1 MEDLNHEKTILQ
13 GLMEIDRSINLKY
26 REGKL
31 PKFIRKMIFNNSHK
45 KLKKTIHS
53 YTHTHS
59 IERSE
64 LLYFL
69 TQVND
74 IYGGNYGHIKKITNG
89 FDNTIVAAVVIP
101 VSDGVFES
109 QISALICMKKS
120 YTEES
125 ILNSYSL
132 FNEKGIVTCRFSN
145 EFKSFLNNRRRHE
158 RLTFPWKFEDQ
169 NDCMMDLVAEKLLE
183 DIKTFLDDMME
194 RSERIVDEK
203 L

>member
-1 MEDLNHEKTILQ
+1 MAASVYEKTVLQSIL
-13 GLMEIDRSINLKY
+13 EIDRSINLKY

-31 PKFIRKMIFNNSHK
+31 PKFIKKMIFNNSHK

-53 YTHTHS
+53 YTHTNS

-64 LLYFL
+64 LLYFI
-69 TQVND
+69 TQISD
-74 IYGGNYGHIKKITNG
+74 IYGGDFKHIKKITHD
-89 FDNTIVAAVVIP
+89 FDNTIITAMVIP
-101 VSDGVFES
+101 VSDGVFEN
-109 QISALICMKKS
+109 QISALICMKEN
-120 YTEES
+120 YAEES
-125 ILNSYSL
+125 ILISYSL
-132 FNEKGIVTCRFSN
+132 FNEKGIVTNRFSN

-169 NDCMMDLVAEKLLE
+169 NDCMMDLVTEKLLE
-183 DIKTFLDDMME
+183 DIKTFLDDLME